1 MKSKAI
7 AIFLFAV
14 MLVHAH
20 AAASGLSPA
29 LRAYYQKL
37 RKEIPEG

>member
-7 AIFLFAV
+7 AV

-29 LRAYYQKL
+29 LRAHYQEL
-37 RKEIPEG
+37 HKEIYEG